1 MKILR
6 NAGLAA
12 LIFGLT
18 TSHAGLALG
27 NNANPALLVVHSD
40 NGGHVVE
47 YARTVSKVR
56 SQGTKVQITGRCDS
70 ACTLYL
76 ALPPEQ
82 TCISPGASF
91 GFHRA
96 YGASRTA
103 NAWGT
108 DYLVRHYPSWVHNW
122 IETQGGV
129 SSNIKRMSFAY
140 ASRFMN
146 VC

>member
-1 MKILR
+1 MNILR
-6 NAGLAA
+6 KAGTAA

-18 TSHAGLALG
+18 LSQGGLALG
-27 NNANPALLVVHSD
+27 NNANPALMVVHSD
-40 NGGHVVE
+40 NGGHVVD

-56 SQGTKVQITGRCDS
+56 SQGTKVRITGRCDS

-76 ALPPEQ
+76 ALPTDQ

-96 YGASRTA
+96 YGASQSA

-108 DYLVRHYPSWVHNW
+108 DYLVRHYPAWVHQW
-122 IETQGGV
+122 INSHGGV
-129 SSNIKRMSFAY
+129 SSDIKRMSFSY

>member
-1 MKILR
+1 MKFLR
-6 NAGLAA
+6 KAGLAA

-18 TSHAGLALG
+18 ASHSGLALG

-40 NGGHVVE
+40 NGGHVVD

-56 SQGTKVQITGRCDS
+56 SQGTKVRITGRCDS

-76 ALPPEQ
+76 ALPTDQ

-96 YGASRTA
+96 YGGASQSA
-103 NAWGT
+103 NAWGGT
-108 DYLVRHYPSWVHNW
+108 DYLVRHYPAWFISGL
-122 IETQGGV
+122 TPMAGGSHRA
-129 SSNIKRMSFAY
+129 SSA
-140 ASRFMN
+140 
-146 VC
+146 